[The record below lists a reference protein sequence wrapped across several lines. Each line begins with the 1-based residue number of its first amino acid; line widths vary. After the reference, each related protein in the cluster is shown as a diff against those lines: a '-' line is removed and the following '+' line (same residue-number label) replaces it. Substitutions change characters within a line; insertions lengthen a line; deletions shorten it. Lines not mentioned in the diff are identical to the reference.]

1 MLPLLIKSKIFGKR
15 RRRRRSRAG
24 SFQRIFGFISVLAVL
39 SFGGFGRSRN
49 RISLNGSFLWQR
61 RTRNKK
67 LVALQK

>member
-24 SFQRIFGFISVLAVL
+24 SFQRIFGFISVLVVL
-39 SFGGFGRSRN
+39 SLGGFGRSRN
-49 RISLNGSFLWQR
+49 RIILNGSFLWQR

-67 LVALQK
+67 LMALQK